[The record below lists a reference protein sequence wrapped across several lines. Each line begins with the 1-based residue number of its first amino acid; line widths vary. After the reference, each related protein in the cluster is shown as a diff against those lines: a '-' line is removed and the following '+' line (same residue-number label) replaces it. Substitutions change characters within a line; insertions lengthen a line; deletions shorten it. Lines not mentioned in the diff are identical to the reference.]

1 MIILHVNY
9 ENKSTV
15 VSHYKSDM
23 LIAVQPVFSHCLC
36 TAFAFASFSL
46 QRHGLTE
53 AFTDRFT
60 ITLVN
65 GQDSFS
71 AFLF

>member
-1 MIILHVNY
+1 MIILHVHY
-9 ENKSTV
+9 ENKSTL

-23 LIAVQPVFSHCLC
+23 LIAVQPVFSCCLC
-36 TAFAFASFSL
+36 TAFASFSL